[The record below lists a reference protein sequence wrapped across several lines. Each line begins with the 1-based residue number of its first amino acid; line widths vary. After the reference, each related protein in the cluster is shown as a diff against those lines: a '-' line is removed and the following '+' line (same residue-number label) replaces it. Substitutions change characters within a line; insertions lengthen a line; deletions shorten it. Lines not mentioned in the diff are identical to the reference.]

1 MWDRRKE
8 LRQLD
13 EVTLSLLQY
22 KFEHFRQES
31 TNNVT
36 LIDALAVAVMTNE
49 LIIESFCGILEE
61 SIGMALPYWD
71 YRMDAQLTEPKDSSI
86 MLFLLITQNVN
97 STEEETDRQLLKIE
111 QRCKS
116 GALLTFLRQTL
127 PPDNPLIK
135 GCSLCETNS
144 SKRWLFCDRNIHRC
158 VSKIIPNGDCT
169 KFENESCFQSKCDQ
183 ERCSQ
188 QEMTPVMK
196 VSENTTIARNS
207 VTVLLTRSFTS
218 DINSNHIP
226 RTDVHNAENSAI
238 FMKSSHWVISEGK
251 YQILDFMPI
260 ESPKFKG
267 SAENSSYS
275 SYNKKEIIL
284 PEKQNRSRKKFK
296 KHHGKFRNKGEVEI
310 NKISPKKYPESIR
323 SIRTKNLSKY
333 DHYHR
338 KLKQQKAVSKMRK
351 SIVHLYGFDRPSSS
365 EELLKSLKIGPDF
378 GKVPEFG
385 MKDAKMP
392 VPAEQHKTTAVS
404 VPSQYVY
411 FSITVIEDKSKRNNL
426 LNRAVDG
433 QLIQNKTSAVL
444 RTLNPE
450 MFGPLVE
457 FYITVT
463 DQDGR
468 PCQQRCL
475 NSKGTYEN
483 CEERPIRLSS
493 HEFIVFSDPIEFHET
508 KKLLLECQWTGRGY
522 YRKRKRD
529 FLLFICDE

>member
-1 MWDRRKE
+1 
-8 LRQLD
+8 
-13 EVTLSLLQY
+13 
-22 KFEHFRQES
+22 
-31 TNNVT
+31 
-36 LIDALAVAVMTNE
+36 
-49 LIIESFCGILEE
+49 
-61 SIGMALPYWD
+61 
-71 YRMDAQLTEPKDSSI
+71 
-86 MLFLLITQNVN
+86 
-97 STEEETDRQLLKIE
+97 
-111 QRCKS
+111 
-116 GALLTFLRQTL
+116 
-127 PPDNPLIK
+127 
-135 GCSLCETNS
+135 
-144 SKRWLFCDRNIHRC
+144 
-158 VSKIIPNGDCT
+158 
-169 KFENESCFQSKCDQ
+169 
-183 ERCSQ
+183 
-188 QEMTPVMK
+188 
-196 VSENTTIARNS
+196 
-207 VTVLLTRSFTS
+207 
-218 DINSNHIP
+218 
-226 RTDVHNAENSAI
+226 
-238 FMKSSHWVISEGK
+238 MKSSHWVISEGK

-426 LNRAVDG
+426 LNRAVDVCD
-433 QLIQNKTSAVL
+433 I
-444 RTLNPE
+444 TL
-450 MFGPLVE
+450 
-457 FYITVT
+457 
-463 DQDGR
+463 
-468 PCQQRCL
+468 
-475 NSKGTYEN
+475 SKHA
-483 CEERPIRLSS
+483 LW
-493 HEFIVFSDPIEFHET
+493 FH
-508 KKLLLECQWTGRGY
+508 
-522 YRKRKRD
+522 
-529 FLLFICDE
+529 

>member
-1 MWDRRKE
+1 MSTLPHAILIYFAIMIQSLKTHKELQNQNMWDRRKE

-49 LIIESFCGILEE
+49 LIIESFCGMLNFISLSTSSEAAKVDKHVNDE
-61 SIGMALPYWD
+61 
-71 YRMDAQLTEPKDSSI
+71 TNDS
-86 MLFLLITQNVN
+86 LLITQNVN

-127 PPDNPLIK
+127 PPDNREFLKISKSSASTIALIK

-169 KFENESCFQSKCDQ
+169 KIHSSLAPK
-183 ERCSQ
+183 
-188 QEMTPVMK
+188 
-196 VSENTTIARNS
+196 A
-207 VTVLLTRSFTS
+207 VLLTRSFTS

-426 LNRAVDG
+426 LNRAVDVCD
-433 QLIQNKTSAVL
+433 I
-444 RTLNPE
+444 TL
-450 MFGPLVE
+450 
-457 FYITVT
+457 
-463 DQDGR
+463 
-468 PCQQRCL
+468 
-475 NSKGTYEN
+475 SKHA
-483 CEERPIRLSS
+483 LW
-493 HEFIVFSDPIEFHET
+493 FH
-508 KKLLLECQWTGRGY
+508 
-522 YRKRKRD
+522 
-529 FLLFICDE
+529 